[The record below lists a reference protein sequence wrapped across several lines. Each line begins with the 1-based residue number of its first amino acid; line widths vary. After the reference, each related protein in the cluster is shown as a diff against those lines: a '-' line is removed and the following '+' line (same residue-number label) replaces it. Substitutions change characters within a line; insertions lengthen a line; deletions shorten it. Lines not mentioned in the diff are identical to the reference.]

1 MGLKKIL
8 TKCENS
14 WLLLIKYMRWCI
26 VMVKIFK
33 VGLLDLTN
41 KNTRYIFK
49 CEL

>member
-8 TKCENS
+8 TKCWNS
-14 WLLLIKYMRWCI
+14 WLLLIKYLRWFV
-26 VMVKIFK
+26 VMLKILK

-41 KNTRYIFK
+41 KNTRCAFK